1 MKHLRVLMRFT
12 GVYFWPCTLAGAV
25 LYCVMPLT
33 IGLASRAFFDTLT
46 GDRAGDV
53 WPVVYAVIALQL
65 CEILADMAMGRTW
78 SGFTWMFHVLLQR
91 YMFDVILR
99 GFGRHGLPV
108 PPGDAIS
115 RFQSD
120 PVVLTMGSMDGV
132 CDLIG
137 RGAFAVIGGAVM
149 WSIDPL
155 LTIAAFAPILF
166 SAAISDALGSR
177 GARYGAEALA
187 SSTSLSRFL
196 GELVNAQLAVRV
208 AGAEERVI
216 GRIADIGESRRRL
229 SLRDRVFME
238 TVNSMNYHLV
248 HVSTGAVLLL
258 GAVKIR
264 NGDFTVGDFAMFVI
278 FLDQLTYLPAEIGR
292 VITELKRTAVSMD
305 RMHALVPGDP
315 LEAVVTPAPIHVR
328 GPMPSVAAPPERS
341 RFERLDVRGLT
352 SIHRS
357 SGKGV
362 TDVSLSLERGSFTV
376 ITGRIGAGKS
386 TLLHAVLGLLP
397 VRDGEVVWNG
407 EVLDDPAAFLV
418 PPRCAFTPQVP
429 RLFGET
435 LGDNLLLGRTVE
447 PERVHAAVAAAVL
460 DSDVAGMERGLDT
473 LVGPRGVKLSGGQ
486 VQRAAAARMFLGD
499 AELLVLDDIS
509 SALDAST
516 EAELWRRLF
525 ARADGAT
532 VLAVSHSPVALSR
545 ADQVLR
551 LDDGRLTP

>member
-1 MKHLRVLMRFT
+1 MRFT

-25 LYCVMPLT
+25 LFCLMPLT
-33 IGLASRAFFDTLT
+33 IGLATRTFFEMLT

-53 WPVVYAVIALQL
+53 WPLVFVIIGLQL
-65 CEILADMAMGRTW
+65 CEVLSELAIGRTW
-78 SGFTWMFHVLLQR
+78 SGFTWMVHVLVQR
-91 YMFDVILR
+91 NLFAGILR
-99 GFGRHGLPV
+99 GFGRNGLPV

-115 RFQSD
+115 RFQAD
-120 PVVLTMGSMDGV
+120 PVVITMGSMDGV

-137 RGAFAVIGGAVM
+137 RGAFAIVGGAVM

-155 LTIAAFAPILF
+155 LTIAAFAPVLL
-166 SAAISDALGSR
+166 SAAVSDALGSR

-187 SSTSLSRFL
+187 STTSLSRFL

-216 GRIADIGESRRRL
+216 GRIVDIGESRRRL

-238 TVNSMNYHLV
+238 TVNSMNFHLV

-258 GAVKIR
+258 GASKIR
-264 NGDFTVGDFAMFVI
+264 RGEFTVGDFAMFVI

-315 LEAVVTPAPIHVR
+315 IEAVTAPAPIHVR
-328 GPMPSVAAPPERS
+328 GPLPSVDPMPARL
-341 RFERLDVRGLT
+341 RLERLDVRELT
-352 SIHRS
+352 SVHRS
-357 SGKGV
+357 SGRGV
-362 TDVSLSLERGSFTV
+362 TDVSFSLERGSFTV
-376 ITGRIGAGKS
+376 VTGRIGSGKS

-397 VRDGEVVWNG
+397 ADGEVAWNG
-407 EVLDDPAAFLV
+407 DVLDDPSTFLV

-429 RLFGET
+429 RLFGES
-435 LGDNLLLGRTVE
+435 LGDNLLLGRAVE
-447 PERVHAAVAAAVL
+447 PDRVHAAVAAAVL
-460 DSDVAGMERGLDT
+460 DTDVAGFERGLDT
-473 LVGPRGVKLSGGQ
+473 MVGPRGVKLSGGQ

-509 SALDAST
+509 SALDAGT
-516 EAELWRRLF
+516 EAELWRRLLD
-525 ARADGAT
+525 RDEGVT
-532 VLAVSHSPVALSR
+532 VLAVSHSPVALAR

-551 LDDGRLTP
+551 LEDGRLA